1 MDAPGSSGS
10 TRGARWRLL
19 TPAHTP
25 GGVGLLQLEAFDAA
39 VLDEALR
46 ALGLGEIPVGA
57 LVVRDLL
64 GVDRGVVA
72 RWTPTCVHLMPHGG
86 VAIVRSL
93 ADALRA
99 RGLAERTTDDP
110 RADFP
115 EATTLLEARMLAAL
129 ARAASPL
136 AIDLLL
142 DQPARWAA
150 HDAAQTT
157 RTPDEQRAA
166 EDAIDRR
173 SRVLNR
179 LIDPALVVA
188 VGGSNIGKS
197 TLLNALAGRRV
208 SIVADE
214 PGTTRDHVGVTL
226 DLGGVVVR
234 YVDTPGVRRDA
245 PSEERD
251 AAALAARLAA
261 TCDLLVLCADSTT
274 PLPPGLGDGLD
285 ASRVLRV
292 GLRADLGTPAGC
304 PGSWPDVLV
313 SVREGQGLEAFVGL
327 VRERLAP
334 PAVLCDP
341 GPWRWWGDED

>member
-1 MDAPGSSGS
+1 MDVPGPSGS
-10 TRGARWRLL
+10 APGARWRLL
-19 TPAHTP
+19 TPPHTP
-25 GGVGLLQLEAFDAA
+25 GGVGAVQLEAPEAAMLEDAIG
-39 VLDEALR
+39 ALR
-46 ALGLGEIPVGA
+46 LGEVPVGA
-57 LVVRDLL
+57 VVVRDLL
-64 GVDRGVVA
+64 GVDRGVAA
-72 RWTPTCVHLMPHGG
+72 RWTSTCVHLMPHGG
-86 VAIVRSL
+86 VAIVRAL

-110 RADFP
+110 RADYP
-115 EATTLLEARMLAAL
+115 EATTQLEARMLAAL
-129 ARAASPL
+129 ARASSPL

-150 HDAAQTT
+150 HEAAQTT

-179 LIDPALVVA
+179 LIEPALVVA

-226 DLGGVVVR
+226 DLGGLVVR

-245 PSEERD
+245 PAEERE
-251 AAALAARLAA
+251 AAALAAQLAA
-261 TCDLLVLCADSTT
+261 SCDLLVLCADATT
-274 PLPPGLGDGLD
+274 PVPTGLRAGLD

-313 SVREGQGLEAFVGL
+313 SVRDGKGLEAFVGL

-334 PAVLCDP
+334 PEVLGEP
-341 GPWRWWGDED
+341 GPWRWWGDGG

>member
-1 MDAPGSSGS
+1 
-10 TRGARWRLL
+10 
-19 TPAHTP
+19 
-25 GGVGLLQLEAFDAA
+25 VGLVQLEAPDAA
-39 VLDEALR
+39 VLDESLR
-46 ALGLGEIPVGA
+46 ALGLGDVPVGG

-64 GVDRGVVA
+64 GVDRGVLA
-72 RWTPTCVHLMPHGG
+72 RWSPTCAHLMPHGG
-86 VAIVRSL
+86 VAIVRAL
-93 ADALRA
+93 ADALRE

-110 RADFP
+110 RADYS
-115 EATTLLEARMLAAL
+115 EAATLLEARMLAAL

-136 AIDLLL
+136 AVDLLL

-179 LIDPALVVA
+179 LIDPPLVVA

-197 TLLNALAGRRV
+197 TLLNALAGRQV

-226 DLGGVVVR
+226 DLGGLVVR
-234 YVDTPGVRRDA
+234 YVDTPGVRADA
-245 PSEERD
+245 PAPERD
-251 AAALAARLAA
+251 AAALAAKLAA
-261 TCDLLVLCADSTT
+261 TCDLLVLCADATT
-274 PLPPGLGDGLD
+274 PVPPGLGDGFD

-304 PGSWPDVLV
+304 PGSWAEVLV
-313 SVREGQGLEAFVGL
+313 SVREGRGLEAFVGL
-327 VRERLAP
+327 VRERLVP
-334 PAVLCDP
+334 SAVLTDP
-341 GPWRWWGDED
+341 GPWRWWGIGTETG